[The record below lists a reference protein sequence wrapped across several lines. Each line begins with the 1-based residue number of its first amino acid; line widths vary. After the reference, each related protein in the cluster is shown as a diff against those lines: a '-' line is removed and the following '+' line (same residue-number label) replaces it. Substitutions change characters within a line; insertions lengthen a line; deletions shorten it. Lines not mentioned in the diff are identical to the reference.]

1 MFAGA
6 RAGFP
11 APRRNRARG
20 VCGAEAA
27 GAMQA
32 VAVGLSAQGI
42 CGAEAAGSLITN
54 AIGYCGAKA
63 RGAIDTKATG
73 FCGAEAAGSL
83 QAAAPAY
90 PNGFENYLEFLL
102 PVESVKGGGTLN
114 NCLLC
119 IDDTFADL
127 RTVANGGHVEHASGY
142 DMRLELA
149 DGTVVPFAR
158 LAWAPSTGRIV
169 LRARVAS
176 LPAADTRLRL
186 FFGKTVA
193 SDGASPGGAYAAHLA
208 APDLVTGADRT
219 GLSRT
224 WTPTGIS
231 AGALAGYAATLNGTT
246 SQLVRANPTELNGLA
261 AITIQ
266 AFVQLTSVAA
276 DVPIL
281 MAGPTAGTDLG
292 LMLYFHAATGRLI
305 FRLATSGGTTEVQ
318 SPDGAMPAVGTP
330 MLVAATWTSGQ
341 APKLFVGG
349 EIVTLAVAGT
359 ALTGTTNATLG
370 AATSEALIGH
380 NRLTGARLAGQIADL
395 MVSAR
400 ALSGGHLQT
409 QELNYLTPRDSY
421 GVGERNGAD
430 VVNLSP
436 VVPPIFATATV
447 GSASVVDVATETYEG
462 DTGQTKTLES
472 LTGTGGGTANI
483 VAGRASF
490 TAELRGLA
498 QAFTKKIV
506 RLATAECNADL
517 GDARCKINLQGA
529 AYRTTAEI
537 AEIDV
542 LGRLKIESGTSF
554 ADRWFERGQ
563 VEVLSGASSGMVVM
577 VYNMTKTI
585 RSGKV

>member
-1 MFAGA
+1 MRGA
-6 RAGFP
+6 RIGF
-11 APRRNRARG
+11 APNARSTRARTRFTGGG
-20 VCGAEAA
+20 VAA
-27 GAMQA
+27 FRPPDLRAACSFTGGGSAA
-32 VAVGLSAQGI
+32 LATALSASFTGG
-42 CGAEAAGSLITN
+42 GACQFQLRALCQFTGGGSAFLSVDAADPT
-54 AIGYCGAKA
+54 
-63 RGAIDTKATG
+63 
-73 FCGAEAAGSL
+73 
-83 QAAAPAY
+83 Y
-90 PNGFENYLEFLL
+90 PNGFANYLEFLF
-102 PVESVKGGGTLN
+102 PAESIRGSGTLN

-400 ALSGGHLQT
+400 ALSEGHLQT

-472 LTGTGGGTANI
+472 LTGTGGGTVTTGANEGSLLVEDTKDCDRVRPGHGFRWAGYV
-483 VAGRASF
+483 VAR
-490 TAELRGLA
+490 
-498 QAFTKKIV
+498 
-506 RLATAECNADL
+506 
-517 GDARCKINLQGA
+517 
-529 AYRTTAEI
+529 
-537 AEIDV
+537 
-542 LGRLKIESGTSF
+542 
-554 ADRWFERGQ
+554 
-563 VEVLSGASSGMVVM
+563 
-577 VYNMTKTI
+577 
-585 RSGKV
+585 